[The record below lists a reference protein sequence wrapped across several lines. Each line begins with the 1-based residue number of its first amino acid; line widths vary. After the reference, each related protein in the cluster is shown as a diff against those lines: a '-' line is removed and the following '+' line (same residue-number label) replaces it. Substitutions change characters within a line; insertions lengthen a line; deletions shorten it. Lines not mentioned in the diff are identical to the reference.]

1 MMYKKRLA
9 AVLPLLL
16 MAGTLHAEEQFPFIG
31 ASVSYQQT
39 ELENGDNSNHTTGA
53 FHVGKQTLRWRT
65 TFGLEY
71 GQDLGMVTLNVDYIP
86 FDTMFGTPKI
96 RPYLGANINYIHYK
110 NDAVDDSNGYSY
122 GAQTGFILYAT
133 DRIDID
139 IGYHYNVVQKIEG
152 LDTLQ
157 GATLS
162 LHYFY

>member
-1 MMYKKRLA
+1 MYKKALST
-9 AVLPLLL
+9 VLPALLA
-16 MAGTLHAEEQFPFIG
+16 AGTLHAQEQFPFIG
-31 ASVSYQQT
+31 VSASYHQT
-39 ELENGDNSNHTTGA
+39 ELKDGGKSNHTAAA
-53 FHVGKQTLRWRT
+53 FHLGKQTLHWRT

-96 RPYLGANINYIHYK
+96 RPYLGANINYIHYE
-110 NDAVDDSNGYSY
+110 NDAVNDSNGYSY
-122 GAQTGFILYAT
+122 GGQAGFILYAT

-157 GATLS
+157 GTTLS

>member
-1 MMYKKRLA
+1 MIKK
-9 AVLPLLL
+9 LLL
-16 MAGTLHAEEQFPFIG
+16 LTLVTAAALQAEEQFPFIG
-31 ASVSYQQT
+31 ASVSYHQA
-39 ELENGDNSNHTTGA
+39 ELENGKKNNYTTGA

-71 GQDLGMVTLNVDYIP
+71 GQDLGIVTLNVDYIP

-96 RPYLGANINYIHYK
+96 RPYLGANINYIHYD
-110 NDAVDDSNGYSY
+110 NDAVEDSNGYSY
-122 GAQTGFILYAT
+122 GGQAGFIIYASN
-133 DRIDID
+133 RIDID
-139 IGYHYNVVQKIEG
+139 IGYHYNLVQKIEG